1 MSSYMFSLP
10 SNETRGFDSR
20 NPEHTGWSCDGLY
33 YANHDLSNRDPSDL
47 SKRIFFRLYVLQRFP
62 RRVVKE
68 MKKPK
73 WSQYSNDFLPSN
85 LHNREGREAT
95 VWRLQRLISQVLYP
109 HISRQWQNL
118 HVYMPDSDDELP
130 LDTAM
135 EDILRG
141 DFGVT
146 SQDRPLRIVL
156 IHGSQG
162 HLPTLFPGT
171 RRDKY
176 ATVRAPRQIEIQPQS
191 PNSTLEYSAA
201 TVHESPPPY
210 SDNHVSG
217 SSSVCPT
224 CGR

>member
-1 MSSYMFSLP
+1 MSSYRFTLP
-10 SNETRGFDSR
+10 SNETCGLSES
-20 NPEHTGWSCDGLY
+20 NPEHTGWAYDGLY
-33 YANHDLSNRDPSDL
+33 YANPHLSRRDP

-62 RRVVKE
+62 WRVVKK
-68 MKKPK
+68 MKKSKRDHYPD
-73 WSQYSNDFLPSN
+73 DFLPSN

-95 VWRLQRLISQVLYP
+95 VWRLQRLISCIIHPQ
-109 HISRQWQNL
+109 IGRQWQNL

-162 HLPTLFPGT
+162 HLPTPFPGT
-171 RRDKY
+171 PRDKTT
-176 ATVRAPRQIEIQPQS
+176 APRAPRQIEIQPQS

-201 TVHESPPPY
+201 TVLESPPPY
-210 SDNHVSG
+210 SDDYVSG
-217 SSSVCPT
+217 SSSFCPT